1 MTKGR
6 GRSRVTAHVFRGKA
20 RGLLLRR
27 PDIYSRGM
35 EHLADAASVRAGSQ
49 RRRAGSHERGQCTK
63 RRVYARARRLTSIVS
78 NISGDWATQVGY
90 EDGLRGRHKLP
101 CIQVCCTR
109 GSLCVHCVRAGRL
122 DRSATRPGRRGG
134 PRRTRRAHV
143 SRRALTER
151 RVLRIQ
157 PHGKTSRNH
166 TSYCTHVSSSHTTRV
181 GRARSGCNRFAHVN
195 ALQHPAHAII
205 TAQSVH
211 PSSTAA

>member
-63 RRVYARARRLTSIVS
+63 RLVYARALRLTSIVS

-90 EDGLRGRHKLP
+90 EDGA
-101 CIQVCCTR
+101 
-109 GSLCVHCVRAGRL
+109 RA
-122 DRSATRPGRRGG
+122 A
-134 PRRTRRAHV
+134 
-143 SRRALTER
+143 
-151 RVLRIQ
+151 
-157 PHGKTSRNH
+157 
-166 TSYCTHVSSSHTTRV
+166 
-181 GRARSGCNRFAHVN
+181 
-195 ALQHPAHAII
+195 
-205 TAQSVH
+205 
-211 PSSTAA
+211 